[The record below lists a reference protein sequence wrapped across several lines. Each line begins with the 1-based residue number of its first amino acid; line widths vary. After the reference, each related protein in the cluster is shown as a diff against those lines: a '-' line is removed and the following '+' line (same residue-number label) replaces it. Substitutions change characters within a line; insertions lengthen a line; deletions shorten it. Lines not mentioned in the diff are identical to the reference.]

1 MQISRH
7 ELIEF
12 LDGEI
17 EALKLAMKGHVQPKK
32 HLDEADDGY
41 QFVEDSLDRWGDRQY
56 PKDDSPSLH
65 VRLEREADR
74 LLSQ

>member
-12 LDGEI
+12 LAEEL
-17 EALKLAMKGHVQPKK
+17 EALQLALKGRVHRKK

-41 QFVEDSLDRWGDRQY
+41 QFVEDSLGRWGDRQM
-56 PKDDSPSLH
+56 PKDDNPSLH
-65 VRLEREADR
+65 TRLEREADR
-74 LLSQ
+74 LLAL

>member
-17 EALKLAMKGHVQPKK
+17 EALKLAMKGHVQRRK

-41 QFVEDSLDRWGDRQY
+41 QFVEDSLDRWADRNM
-56 PKDDSPSLH
+56 PKNDSPSLH
-65 VRLEREADR
+65 VRLEREADK
-74 LLSQ
+74 LLA